1 MSKKS
6 KTEVETP
13 KSSKPSRTQRNS
25 PSTSKSDPRKNYRND
40 SLWHRHNE
48 DISQTVETPEEEQA
62 RIKLHKLESRRRERS
77 GHDDGQDKIATEE
90 RKRKEKP
97 PPLITSFKAI
107 NESNDENK
115 TEESTGAISPL
126 WKDTNL
132 ELYDD
137 HTKPTKPIP
146 RVRTQY
152 ADVAQDEGVEISEES
167 EKDVEVEPVG
177 NQVVE
182 TSAVHSEF
190 DYDQE
195 EVDYDPEEPERNKET
210 EETKA
215 QIKEE
220 PQSEDGYKQDRETN
234 NESEEEAP
242 ASPPRRVIF
251 RDTATGKR
259 NKRRARREKIKRD
272 QATKPA
278 KQRLG
283 DGMAGRTHRRSRTPS
298 TEIMSDENE
307 VNPANQQRVS
317 PETKAKIERNNRN
330 FLRDLKKS
338 CGRGRK
344 CERTIGLRRW
354 RRQPGQQGIQ

>member
-1 MSKKS
+1 MT
-6 KTEVETP
+6 KT
-13 KSSKPSRTQRNS
+13 
-25 PSTSKSDPRKNYRND
+25 
-40 SLWHRHNE
+40 
-48 DISQTVETPEEEQA
+48 
-62 RIKLHKLESRRRERS
+62 
-77 GHDDGQDKIATEE
+77 
-90 RKRKEKP
+90 
-97 PPLITSFKAI
+97 
-107 NESNDENK
+107 K
-115 TEESTGAISPL
+115 TKQKSTGAISPL

-251 RDTATGKR
+251 RDTATG
-259 NKRRARREKIKRD
+259 
-272 QATKPA
+272 
-278 KQRLG
+278 
-283 DGMAGRTHRRSRTPS
+283 
-298 TEIMSDENE
+298 
-307 VNPANQQRVS
+307 
-317 PETKAKIERNNRN
+317 
-330 FLRDLKKS
+330 
-338 CGRGRK
+338 
-344 CERTIGLRRW
+344 
-354 RRQPGQQGIQ
+354 